1 MTWKTLVF
9 LNDSGWK
16 QTVVACAKYW
26 SDPGKG
32 WPAAGCSKVEAVCGW
47 NCALTRLHRFPS
59 YLWVENQRPA
69 FFRESRNRATLLLF
83 AVLCPELFPMYL
95 LPHQL
100 PDNKCVAY
108 SNFFVPVEKNTHV
121 WRVSFSDAYCTG
133 CFTHRYEHCA
143 ELWGILIFVQ
153 RLLRQ
158 STSSAQRGCQTS
170 HHKDT
175 VTKTLTGESCS
186 FTNGEWVFF
195 CLVVSLEHHASLSH
209 LSLCGFAQNEWLWLL
224 HRLCGCRSIFNLS
237 VEVSPVQS
245 CCRSSGPA

>member
-1 MTWKTLVF
+1 MWLKLCFGQAASLPVLFVSWKSENCL
-9 LNDSGWK
+9 L
-16 QTVVACAKYW
+16 Q
-26 SDPGKG
+26 GK
-32 WPAAGCSKVEAVCGW
+32 PKPRHSAPLS
-47 NCALTRLHRFPS
+47 CALCWTLP
-59 YLWVENQRPA
+59 YVPA
-69 FFRESRNRATLLLF
+69 
-83 AVLCPELFPMYL
+83 
-95 LPHQL
+95 PHQL

-108 SNFFVPVEKNTHV
+108 SNFFVPVEKNMHV
-121 WRVSFSDAYCTG
+121 WRVSFSDAYRTG

-158 STSSAQRGCQTS
+158 STGSAQRGCQTS

-186 FTNGEWVFF
+186 FTNSEWVFF
-195 CLVVSLEHHASLSH
+195 CLVLSLEHRASLSH

-224 HRLCGCRSIFNLS
+224 HHLCSCRSIFNLS
-237 VEVSPVQS
+237 VEASPVQS